1 MNIEK
6 TYAKVEAFH
15 SNKNKEEIYADV
27 KTSKQNK
34 TKILEKKKIYDEVK
48 TSKQNTRLWGNCGI
62 NQLRILCQESNVLAW
77 PPVNTS
83 LPNTTRRKRHEKK

>member
-34 TKILEKKKIYDEVK
+34 TKILYKNKIFVSHK
-48 TSKQNTRLWGNCGI
+48 TPNKNTRLWGNCGI